1 MLTFLKSIAAQ
12 YSPAYLAEQAQW
24 LSSALTTGMPENVKV
39 IPGIPP
45 TYQFDMSP
53 RSRSMIVPCDIWLLR
68 SLSPEQ
74 RLAKVND
81 MVAKGYSMCS
91 TEPSDPAYHITWNGI
106 KAMMDELYHGER
118 IWYTWF
124 MYDSPSDRAHK
135 AALFAFVLEMQM
147 VHTPVVQDNTA
158 PTDQYHREEE
168 RITLP
173 RDSPRSAVN
182 ATQQQAMP
190 TPKLAPAARQCHGD
204 DEIIVVSSRSLTPAK
219 SLVAKGSEEVIV
231 IPSRSPSPVSQHNT
245 EQVEGLAPTADSPEI
260 AETSDVSRKRKA
272 TNEVDKEAARKK
284 SRIEER
290 KAVLTAKAKADAE
303 EYENN
308 AQAIEAYYI
317 RTNMSRTRKASDPTW
332 QKLEVWRQRYIP
344 RQPTL
349 GLVAPVVQRTAT
361 GGKEGARKKT
371 AKKSMK
377 ESTPVADKAA
387 PKKSQKKPRKAV
399 RSRRGS
405 HSAVLG
411 KMSWSNVPLH
421 KAFC

>member
-1 MLTFLKSIAAQ
+1 MLTFLKGIAAQ

-53 RSRSMIVPCDIWLLR
+53 SSRSMIVPCDIWLLR

-81 MVAKGYSMCS
+81 MVAKGYSMFS
-91 TEPSDPAYHITWNGI
+91 TEPSDPAYHITWNSI
-106 KAMMDELYHGER
+106 RVMMDELYHGER
-118 IWYTWF
+118 IWHTWF
-124 MYDSPSDRAHK
+124 MYGSPSDRAHK

-147 VHTPVVQDNTA
+147 VHTPVMQDKTVLM
-158 PTDQYHREEE
+158 DQYHREEE

-173 RDSPRSAVN
+173 LNSSWSAVN

-190 TPKLAPAARQCHGD
+190 TPKPAPAARQYHGD
-204 DEIIVVSSRSLTPAK
+204 DEITVVSSRSLTPAK
-219 SLVAKGSEEVIV
+219 GPVAKGNEEVIV

-245 EQVEGLAPTADSPEI
+245 KQAEELAPIADSPEI
-260 AETSDVSRKRKA
+260 AEPPDVSRKRKA
-272 TNEVDKEAARKK
+272 TNEVDEEAARKK

-308 AQAIEAYYI
+308 TQAIEGYYI

-332 QKLEVWRQRYIP
+332 QKLEVWRARYIP

-349 GLVAPVVQRTAT
+349 GLVAPVVQNTAT

-371 AKKSMK
+371 AKKSTK
-377 ESTPVADKAA
+377 ESSPVADKAGT
-387 PKKSQKKPRKAV
+387 KTSQKKPRNAAKK
-399 RSRRGS
+399 S
-405 HSAVLG
+405 
-411 KMSWSNVPLH
+411 
-421 KAFC
+421 